1 MRKYQTTY
9 DQNVRSFSVE
19 EYVRVFRTLPQPLLQ
34 RIQRA
39 VAYEIWSG
47 EELEYKRLQWL
58 IAREKR
64 LEAIGSPALYRP
76 HLYKQRAAT
85 VEKLKKQQAIQ
96 KSVKDVL
103 AGKKLFSFADVQRL
117 EKLLTE
123 ILKNSH
129 GEKLKKMIECQ
140 QAVRKLK
147 STFR

>member
-1 MRKYQTTY
+1 MRKYQITY
-9 DQNVRSFSVE
+9 KENKRNVPVDT
-19 EYVRVFRTLPQPLLQ
+19 YVLLFRTLPQPLLQ

-39 VAYEIWSG
+39 IAFEIWSG

-58 IAREKR
+58 ISREKR
-64 LEAIGSPALYRP
+64 LEAIGSPNLHRP
-76 HLYKQRAAT
+76 RLYKQRAAT
-85 VEKLKKQQAIQ
+85 VERLKKQQAIQ

-129 GEKLKKMIECQ
+129 GEKRKKMVECQ